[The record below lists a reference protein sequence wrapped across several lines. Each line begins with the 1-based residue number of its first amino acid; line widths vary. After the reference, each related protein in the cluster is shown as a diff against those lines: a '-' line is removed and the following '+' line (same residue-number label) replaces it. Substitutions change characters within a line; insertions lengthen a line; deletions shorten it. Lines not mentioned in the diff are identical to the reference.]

1 MPLAGHGLR
10 PTALRRRAG
19 RPQLKRDP
27 LGSAFGM
34 PTNFALALV
43 IPGVLVGLQFRRQGS
58 LRFSKVFYGQL
69 AAYAA
74 PLLIGLRFGMT
85 PFLISLAAVLV
96 GLSIMNRSPRMPDH
110 EEREALR
117 KLAQIDLK
125 AARRLRAVLQEEM
138 KGHRAMREGFL
149 PTVSLNER
157 AHAEAMIEQREQQ
170 TQVELQQVEDAMQR
184 LQLGKGAA

>member
-1 MPLAGHGLR
+1 MWNESFSSA
-10 PTALRRRAG
+10 
-19 RPQLKRDP
+19 PQLKRDP

-34 PTNFALALV
+34 PTNFAVALV
-43 IPGVLVGLQFRRQGS
+43 ILGVLVGLQFRRPGS
-58 LRFSKVFYGQL
+58 LRFSKVFYVQL

-96 GLSIMNRSPRMPDH
+96 GLTIMNRSPRMPGH
-110 EEREALR
+110 GEREALR

-138 KGHRAMREGFL
+138 KGHRVMREGFL

-170 TQVELQQVEDAMQR
+170 TQAELQQVEDAMLR
-184 LQLGKGAA
+184 LQLGEGAA

>member
-1 MPLAGHGLR
+1 MP
-10 PTALRRRAG
+10 
-19 RPQLKRDP
+19 K
-27 LGSAFGM
+27 
-34 PTNFALALV
+34 NFALAVGILA
-43 IPGVLVGLQFRRQGS
+43 VLVGLQFKRQGS
-58 LRFSKVFYGQL
+58 LHFSKVFYVQV

-96 GLSIMNRSPRMPDH
+96 GLSIMNRSPRLLDH

-125 AARRLRAVLQEEM
+125 AARRLRAVLREEL

-149 PTVSLNER
+149 PTVPLNER
-157 AHAEAMIEQREQQ
+157 AQAEAMIDQREQQ
-170 TQVELQQVEDAMQR
+170 TQLELQQVEDAMQR